1 MQTLDWLESAAQNT
15 SEARYLM
22 SDLDRDPRNTDMQ
35 AVFDDVH
42 ELNITQLLEVEVPW
56 VIFFVFRH

>member
-1 MQTLDWLESAAQNT
+1 MQTLDWLVSAAQNT

-22 SDLDRDPRNTDMQ
+22 SDLDWDPRNTDMQ

-42 ELNITQLLEVEVPW
+42 ELNITQLLEVEVP
-56 VIFFVFRH
+56 

>member
-1 MQTLDWLESAAQNT
+1 MQTLDWLVSAAQNT

-42 ELNITQLLEVEVPW
+42 ELNITQLLEVEVP
-56 VIFFVFRH
+56 